1 MEQTRVFRC
10 GVAVAA
16 LHVMA
21 DALLAL
27 EPGVSAG
34 EHWPAVALPL
44 AILLLAGW
52 AYPGLRPGLRAGL
65 GLSFGVL
72 TLVAAGVAV
81 AAASQEGA
89 DIDEVT
95 GFLLFP
101 AGIALLALGALV
113 LWRSRRR
120 EGRIYLRRALKA
132 VGGLVVAYWVV
143 VPIGFAWVATHRP
156 ASAPEVAELGRPY
169 EEIRLQASDG
179 LELAAWYVPS
189 ENGAAVITYPSRE
202 GSVAEAAMLA
212 SHGFGVLALD
222 ARGYGES
229 EGDPNAF
236 GWGATADI
244 DGAVA
249 YLESRPDVEA
259 RIGGLGLSVGG
270 EQMLEAAAENP
281 DLRAVV
287 SEGAGERSIRETLLF
302 GPAASLT
309 IPHQAVLTTA
319 VAVFSGDEPPPA
331 LDDAVSGIAP
341 GATFL
346 IYGEQGQPGEELN
359 IDYFE
364 AAKEPKEL
372 WEVPGAGHTGGLD
385 AQPAEYERR
394 VTSFFERHLADRQAR
409 ASGP

>member
-1 MEQTRVFRC
+1 MVFRC
-10 GVAVAA
+10 GVAAAA
-16 LHVMA
+16 LHVTA

-34 EHWPAVALPL
+34 EHWPAIALPL
-44 AILLLAGW
+44 AILLVAGW
-52 AYPGLRPGLRAGL
+52 AYPGLKPGLRAGL
-65 GLSFGVL
+65 GLSLGVL
-72 TLVAAGVAV
+72 VLVAAGVAV
-81 AAASQEGA
+81 AAASEEGA

-101 AGIALLALGALV
+101 AGLALLALGALV
-113 LWRSRRR
+113 LWHSRRPQ
-120 EGRIYLRRALKA
+120 GRIYLRRALKA
-132 VGGLVVAYWVV
+132 VGALLVAYWVV
-143 VPIGFAWVATHRP
+143 VPIGLAWVATHRP
-156 ASAPEVAELGRPY
+156 ASAPGAAELGSAY
-169 EEIRLQASDG
+169 EEIRLQTSDG

-212 SHGFGVLALD
+212 SHGLGVLALD

-236 GWGATADI
+236 GWGATPDI
-244 DGAVA
+244 DAAVT

-259 RIGGLGLSVGG
+259 GIGGLGLSVGG
-270 EQMLEAAAENP
+270 EQMLEAAAGNS
-281 DLRAVV
+281 DLQAVV

-319 VAVFSGDEPPPA
+319 VAIFSGDEPPPA
-331 LDDAVSGIAP
+331 LDDAASGIAP

-346 IYGEQGQPGEELN
+346 VYGEHGQPGEELN
-359 IDYFE
+359 IEYFE
-364 AAKEPKEL
+364 AAEEPKEL

-394 VTSFFERHLADRQAR
+394 VTSFFARHLADPGRRAR
-409 ASGP
+409 TSAP